1 MKPTLY
7 LLLILS
13 LATLACT
20 ISSIPAK
27 LAVSTPTGTPVPSP
41 TDSQQT
47 ATVTAEALH
56 LRAKPNYKSALVWY
70 LRRGDIVTVTGLCVD
85 GWVPVEFG
93 VVAGWVN
100 ADFLDGEICPK

>member
-1 MKPTLY
+1 MKTKLY
-7 LLLILS
+7 LLLVPFL
-13 LATLACT
+13 LACT
-20 ISSIPAK
+20 MSSAIPAA
-27 LAVSTPTGTPVPSP
+27 LTSSTPTPVPLP

-100 ADFLDGEICPK
+100 ADFLNGEICPK